1 MQGIAERDYYRTHPL
16 TDERISFVEK
26 AARESR
32 APAQGPQEKEFQRIK
47 AKLFAYTEEP
57 RQTFLKYPPNDNS
70 VPARYARAIALFKQL
85 KMKEALAEV
94 NSLIAD
100 EPQNPYFY
108 ELKGQM
114 MMETGKIVP
123 AAAAYRQALKLQPA
137 SSLFKLNLSQAMLE
151 NNPGQADLKEI
162 VRMLNQVLVYNPD
175 SYAWLLLA
183 RASGMQN
190 DMATSNYAAAE
201 FSFLGGDAQTARRQA
216 ENALRHNPSS
226 TLRLKIDDLLMR
238 IKQLEKKK
246 DCPNADAEKV
256 QVPAIRSETWP
267 GKLLRK
273 RKTGLEQTGF
283 GIKTKIQKRYVIH
296 NL

>member
-1 MQGIAERDYYRTHPL
+1 MKQFGCFVCALFLLLSLTGCWQHSEDSATSSTAGTLQEATAAPEETSAPTIA
-16 TDERISFVEK
+16 F
-26 AARESR
+26 
-32 APAQGPQEKEFQRIK
+32 
-47 AKLFAYTEEP
+47 TEEP
-57 RQTFLKYPPNDNS
+57 RQTFLKYPPKDNS

-238 IKQLEKKK
+238 IKQLEK
-246 DCPNADAEKV
+246 E
-256 QVPAIRSETWP
+256 E
-267 GKLLRK
+267 
-273 RKTGLEQTGF
+273 GLPE
-283 GIKTKIQKRYVIH
+283 RRR
-296 NL
+296 